1 MHPVLVVLDAD
12 PRSKQPALAKA
23 VSLARALRCPLQ
35 VFVNCWDAATV
46 RAAGLDEHR
55 LHAAITSLMNGWER
69 RLNQLLDEL
78 GAGDA
83 ELHLVFEQRS
93 LPFLSNLI
101 LDTNPRLVVVH
112 GQATSL
118 LQRLTITPL
127 HWTLLRKAPCP
138 VLCVSD
144 AAWPASPAV
153 VAAIDVDEDDAP
165 LNTAVLSQ
173 ADALASALGGHT
185 HAVHVAEFPDEAL
198 ITLSESELVVTLPTP
213 AQVIEKKSQ
222 ALNALAEAQLAGTA
236 ETAVL
241 EGVPAMQL
249 AQYMEA
255 HPGVLVLGSVYR
267 GAIKRLLLGSTAER
281 ILQHSENDVLVVKAY
296 DFETPWKR
304 VEQA

>member
-12 PRSKQPALAKA
+12 PHSKQPALAKA

-55 LHAAITSLMNGWER
+55 LHAAITSLMNGWEKH
-69 RLNQLLDEL
+69 LNQLLDEL
-78 GAGDA
+78 GADDA
-83 ELHLVFEQRS
+83 ELHLVFEQRN

-101 LDTNPRLVVVH
+101 LDTSPRLVVVH

-173 ADALASALGGHT
+173 ADALAAALGGQT

-213 AQVIEKKSQ
+213 AQAIEQKSQ
-222 ALNALAEAQLAGTA
+222 VLNALAAAQLKGEA

-249 AQYMEA
+249 ARYMEA
-255 HPGVLVLGSVYR
+255 HPGILVLGNVYR

-304 VEQA
+304 VEQV